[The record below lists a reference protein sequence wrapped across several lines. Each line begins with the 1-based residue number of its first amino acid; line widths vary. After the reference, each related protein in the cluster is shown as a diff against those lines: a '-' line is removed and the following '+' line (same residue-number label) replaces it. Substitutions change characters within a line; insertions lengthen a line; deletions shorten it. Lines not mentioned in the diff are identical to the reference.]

1 MTQPVSIL
9 LCALGGEG
17 GGVLANW
24 LIDVA
29 RLADYPAQATSIP
42 GVAQRTGATTYYL
55 EIYPIQRT
63 ELAGRTPVLG
73 LNPLPGR
80 LDALVSSELLETAR
94 QIANGLASNDRT
106 CVISSS
112 SRTLTTAEKMVMG
125 DGRQDDGALMGVIAE
140 NSLRHHVLDMARVCQ
155 ETGTLVSAV
164 MLGAIAAS
172 GLLPFSRAL
181 YESVLAGKSAAA
193 KASLHG
199 FEMAFDHVSKQK
211 EQAKYLEKVWSPSI
225 SQSEPISA
233 EQDDNSDFNA
243 RVRVPTQILEEFP
256 ADMRKVLALA
266 YNRVAQYQGQA
277 YAQVL
282 IERLRK
288 IKQQENGGDSPN
300 GSCPVTAEST
310 RWLALWMAYD
320 DIIQVAFLKS
330 RAHRWQRVSEE
341 VKLQEGELLK
351 IYDHFKPGV
360 PELAAMLPV
369 SWAQALLKWDKQR
382 IANGKG
388 PWSMPIKLAR
398 HSVSGMLSLRF
409 LSFLRVFRPYGHRY
423 ITEQALI
430 EEWLSGIGRAFSV
443 SPLLALEVAR
453 CGQLIKGYGST
464 NERGKEN
471 LLHILHTVCVP
482 NSAKSV
488 AEQISAVAQIRK
500 AALQDEAG
508 QQLDQALML
517 HGAPA
522 RPIKAQPIL
531 WMKNPRLKSNN

>member
-1 MTQPVSIL
+1 M
-9 LCALGGEG
+9 
-17 GGVLANW
+17 
-24 LIDVA
+24 
-29 RLADYPAQATSIP
+29 
-42 GVAQRTGATTYYL
+42 
-55 EIYPIQRT
+55 
-63 ELAGRTPVLG
+63 PVLG

-112 SRTLTTAEKMVMG
+112 SRTLTTAEKMIMG

-140 NSLRHHVLDMARVCQ
+140 NSLRHHVLDMARIYQ

-172 GLLPFSRAL
+172 GLLPFSRAH
-181 YESVLAGKSAAA
+181 YESVLAGKSASA
-193 KASLHG
+193 KASLRG

-211 EQAKYLEKVWSPSI
+211 EQAQYLEKIWSPSI
-225 SQSEPISA
+225 IQTESISA
-233 EQDDNSDFNA
+233 EQEDNSDFNE
-243 RVRVPTQILEEFP
+243 RVQVPTQILEEFP

-277 YAQVL
+277 YAQLL
-282 IERLRK
+282 IERLTK
-288 IKQQENGGDSPN
+288 IKQQENGGDSTN

-341 VKLQEGELLK
+341 VKLREGELLK

-360 PELAAMLPV
+360 PELAAMLPI
-369 SWAQALLKWDKQR
+369 SWAHALLKWDKQR
-382 IANGKG
+382 IAIGKG

-398 HSVSGMLSLRF
+398 HSVWGMLSLRF
-409 LSFLRVFRPYGHRY
+409 LSLLRVFRPYGHRY

-430 EEWLSGIGRAFSV
+430 EEWLSGIRRAFSV